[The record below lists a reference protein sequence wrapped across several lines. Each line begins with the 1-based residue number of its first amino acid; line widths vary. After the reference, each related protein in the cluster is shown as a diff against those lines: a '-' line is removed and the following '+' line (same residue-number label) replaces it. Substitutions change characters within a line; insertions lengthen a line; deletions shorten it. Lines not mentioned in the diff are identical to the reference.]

1 MGIDDGTIVKKCTT
15 GRNICENIHSVA
27 KNKDYYKKLFRLVRI
42 LNRLET
48 EGKVSPRELADEF
61 NVTIRTAQRDIELIN
76 MAEFPLVSMT
86 KGSYTFMPGFS
97 LKQLPMS
104 SEEASLLAFLCE
116 IAKAMGGSFEKSF
129 RSLHSKVVLSSSGTS
144 PFHAISSITPKQ
156 DFPFMEDVRTAIEEC
171 RKAEIRYFNEKTY
184 RLQPLKIVYFD
195 GFWYLFAHV
204 EGRKY
209 NQTFRLDRITAV
221 ELLEETFEPPK
232 NIDKLLEAK
241 KSIWFGLKPNTKVL
255 LRVSADVAPYFKA
268 AVYLP
273 QQKIVRAEKNGAILV
288 EARVSHFMEVMPMIL
303 KWIPHIVVVKPQ
315 QLKAE
320 IRKAVRDY
328 IRLL

>member
-1 MGIDDGTIVKKCTT
+1 
-15 GRNICENIHSVA
+15 VA
-27 KNKDYYKKLFRLVRI
+27 KNKDYFKKLFRLVRI

-76 MAEFPLVSMT
+76 MAEFPLVTMT

-104 SEEASLLAFLCE
+104 SEEASLLAFLCD
-116 IAKAMGGSFEKSF
+116 IAKSMGGNFEKSF

-156 DFPFMEDVRTAIEEC
+156 DFPFMDDVRTAIEEC
-171 RKAEIRYFNEKTY
+171 RKTEIRYFNGKAY

-241 KSIWFGLKPNTKVL
+241 KSIWFGLKPNVKVL

-268 AVYLP
+268 AAYLP
-273 QQKIVRAEKNGAILV
+273 QQKIIRAEKTGGLLV

-320 IRKAVRDY
+320 VRQAVRDY
-328 IRLL
+328 TKLL